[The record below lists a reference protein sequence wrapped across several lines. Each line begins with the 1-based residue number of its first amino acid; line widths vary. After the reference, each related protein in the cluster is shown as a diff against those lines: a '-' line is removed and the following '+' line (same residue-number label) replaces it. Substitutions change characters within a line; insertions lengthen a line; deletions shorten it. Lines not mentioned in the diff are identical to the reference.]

1 MKRFAL
7 LIAVALT
14 LGTVLP
20 ACTAGRTDATPSGE
34 EATGT
39 DLAPSGGEA
48 TGAAA
53 TPAAV
58 NYPVA
63 SGQIAAPAPE
73 KKPITRDNIVINA
86 YLVQLQNEELRRSML
101 EYMKQAEIDVVSHV
115 YVDNVWVAEG
125 HTFDKYVPIMNDAAK
140 YGLKIYSRDY
150 RAQTGP
156 SRSDEEL
163 KAVAEEYRNIDGF
176 GGFYVVD
183 EPYDPNPYARVENAF
198 RSVVPDCFINVNFL
212 PRGAYPEGTYY
223 KRLTD
228 YGSLV
233 NYWGTLS
240 LDTYCFDK
248 SGGVDEYQLFKN
260 YDDLRRAALD
270 TGMNSAVYVQSVGYV
285 NYRMPSPG
293 DLRYNMMAALAYGIK
308 ELKFF
313 TWERPWGSDEG
324 YTDAIFD
331 LDHKPTELYYAVC
344 EINKKIHTIGSFLA
358 AGDAVAVYHTRQ
370 KTAGAYD
377 TVPKEF
383 KVQATGKTDA
393 IVSVIE
399 RRDGGGQYLMIV
411 NKNFKKAQTLTFTTG
426 DLELKLVDDV
436 NGELKPA
443 PVSDAVLTLELEAG
457 DCALL
462 AVTGGKLDLPAQEK
476 SADLA
481 AAARLT
487 ATSAIG
493 DGTSFLCNVNDGVY
507 DDGAKATLISADGAP
522 QYMTFDLGAE
532 KTVNRVDLYPGGKGA
547 ACFRFFPEA
556 FAILTSTDG
565 TTWYKVVEKNGFEP
579 DLTKVPVFRFDP
591 VNARYV
597 RVAVTGFKQKNGSS
611 LAELGE
617 VAIYDDNGSVP
628 DVIPSL
634 YKSPED
640 NEGDSVEDG
649 ARFLSVNKKVF
660 EKGEPILITAR
671 GEANDYLA
679 FYPEVYVP
687 GKDAGVFYACFDTT
701 PSARR
706 DWYLL
711 EPDKPSAVADW
722 FCATPQNPQ
731 VVPYIGI
738 PEGDY
743 KVVIRDNSGAVKLE
757 VFFSVE

>member
-20 ACTAGRTDATPSGE
+20 ACTTGRTDSTPSGGE
-34 EATGT
+34 VT
-39 DLAPSGGEA
+39 DTASTPSGGEA
-48 TGAAA
+48 TGTEA

-331 LDHKPTELYYAVC
+331 LDHQPTDLYYAVC

-383 KVQATGKTDA
+383 NLQATGKTDA

-411 NKNFKKAQTLTFTTG
+411 NKNFKKAQTLTFTVG

-436 NGELKPA
+436 NGELKAA
-443 PVSDAVLTLELEAG
+443 PVSDGVLTLELEAG

-462 AVTGGKLDLPAQEK
+462 AVTGGKLDLPAKEN

-481 AAARLT
+481 VAARLT

-493 DGTSFLCNVNDGVY
+493 DGTAFLCNVNDGIY
-507 DDGAKATLISADGAP
+507 DDGAKATLVSADGAP
-522 QYMTFDLGAE
+522 QYMTFDLGTEQA
-532 KTVNRVDLYPGGKGA
+532 VNRVDLYPGGKGA
-547 ACFRFFPEA
+547 ACFRFFPES

-565 TTWYKVVEKNGFEP
+565 TTWYKIAEKNSFEP

-591 VNARYV
+591 VSARYV
-597 RVAVTGFKQKNGSS
+597 RVAVTGFKQKNGSGC
-611 LAELGE
+611 AELGE
-617 VAIYDDNGSVP
+617 VAIYNDNGTIQ
-628 DVIPSL
+628 DVIPTL

-660 EKGEPILITAR
+660 EKGEPIIITAR
-671 GEANDYLA
+671 GEAKDYLA

-687 GKDAGVFYACFDTT
+687 GKDAGVFYATFDNTL
-701 PSARR
+701 SGRNG
-706 DWYLL
+706 WYLL
-711 EPDKPSAVADW
+711 ENDKPSAVADW

>member
-14 LGTVLP
+14 LGAVLP
-20 ACTAGRTDATPSGE
+20 ACTTGRPDATPSEGKV
-34 EATGT
+34 T
-39 DLAPSGGEA
+39 DTVSTHPGGEA
-48 TGAAA
+48 TDAAA

-63 SGQIAAPAPE
+63 SGPIAAPAPE

-86 YLVQLQNEELRRSML
+86 YLVQLQNEELRRTML

-125 HTFDKYVPIMNDAAK
+125 HTFDKYVPIMQDAAK

-156 SRSDEEL
+156 SRSNEEL
-163 KAVAEEYRNIDGF
+163 KAVAEQYRDLDGF

-183 EPYDPNPYARVENAF
+183 EPYDPNPYARVENVF

-313 TWERPWGSDEG
+313 TWERPWGSDSG

-331 LDHKPTELYYAVC
+331 LDHKPTDLYYAVC
-344 EINKKIHTIGSFLA
+344 AINKKIHTIGGYLA
-358 AGDAVAVYHTRQ
+358 VGDAVAVYHTRQ
-370 KTAGAYD
+370 KTSGAYE

-411 NKNFKKAQTLTFTTG
+411 NKNFKKAQTLTFTVG

-436 NGELKPA
+436 NGELKAA
-443 PVSDAVLTLELEAG
+443 PISDGVLTLELEAG

-462 AVTGGKLDLPAQEK
+462 AVTGGKLDLPAKEN

-481 AAARLT
+481 VAARLT

-493 DGTSFLCNVNDGVY
+493 DGTAFLCNVNDGIY
-507 DDGAKATLISADGAP
+507 DDGAKATLVSADGTP
-522 QYMTFDLGAE
+522 QYLTFDLGAE
-532 KTVNRVDLYPGGKGA
+532 QAVNRVDLYPGGKGA
-547 ACFRFFPEA
+547 ACFRFFPES

-565 TTWYKVVEKNGFEP
+565 TTWYKVAEKNGFEP

-597 RVAVTGFKQKNGSS
+597 RVAVTGFKQKNGSGC
-611 LAELGE
+611 AELGE
-617 VAIYDDNGSVP
+617 VAIYNDNGTIP
-628 DVIPSL
+628 ADIPSL

-640 NEGDSVEDG
+640 NEGESVEEG

-660 EKGEPILITAR
+660 EKGEPIIITAR
-671 GEANDYLA
+671 GEAKDYLA

-687 GKDAGVFYACFDTT
+687 GKDAGVFYATFDNTL
-701 PSARR
+701 SGRNG
-706 DWYLL
+706 WYLL
-711 EPDKPSAVADW
+711 ENDKPSAVADW